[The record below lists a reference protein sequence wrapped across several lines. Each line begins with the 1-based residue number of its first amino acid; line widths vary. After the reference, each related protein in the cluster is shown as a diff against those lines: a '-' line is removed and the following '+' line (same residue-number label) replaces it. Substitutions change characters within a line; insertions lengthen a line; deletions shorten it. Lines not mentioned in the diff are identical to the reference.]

1 MNDNALLTVKDLR
14 VSFSAKRGKTVAV
27 KDLSFSLSIG
37 ECVALVGE
45 SGSGKSVT
53 AMTLLG
59 LTLFNGGQ
67 VEQGQITFQRRDGV
81 SVSLLQQSERQWEN
95 LRGDQIA
102 MIFQEP
108 MTSLNPL
115 FTVGE
120 QIAEV
125 LRQHRGISNKQAKAQ
140 AITLLERVRI
150 PQAETRYAQYPHE
163 ISGGMRQRVAIAMAL
178 ACAPRLLIAD
188 EPTTALDVTVQ
199 AQILDLIQDIAR
211 ESQMAVLFITH
222 DMGVVAQVADRVIVM
237 RHGEKVEEQ
246 PVASLFS
253 HPQAAYTRQLLDAVP
268 RLGDMRGM
276 ASPRGFGE
284 FAPSSKVIQSSLR
297 PLLDVRHLSAR
308 FPVHKGLL
316 QRHVA
321 NVHAVE
327 DVSFSIS
334 AGETLALVGESGSG
348 KSTTGRA
355 VLQLIQAQSGSVELE
370 GQELRTLS
378 GGRLQARRRDMQIIF
393 QDPYAALDPRL
404 RVFDQLAEPLRIH
417 GMVKES
423 ELPARL
429 HALLARVEL
438 PAEFLTRYPHEMSGG
453 QRQRLCIARAL
464 TLAPKIIIADEPV
477 SALDVSIQAQVINLM
492 IELQRDLGLS
502 YLFISHD
509 MAVVERISHRVAV
522 MCRGRI
528 VEIGPRENIFA
539 SPQHPYTQA
548 LLAAVPEADPAR
560 RRTVS
565 PKATQLATPVYPK
578 NHRQEVSHYR
588 EVSPGHRV
596 LVNTF

>member
-59 LTLFNGGQ
+59 LTVFNGGQ
-67 VEQGQITFQRRDGV
+67 VEQGQITFQRRDGE

-125 LRQHRGISNKQAKAQ
+125 LRQHRGISNQQAKAQ

-355 VLQLIQAQSGSVELE
+355 VLQLIQAESGSVELE
-370 GQELRTLS
+370 GQELRALS

-453 QRQRLCIARAL
+453 QRQRL
-464 TLAPKIIIADEPV
+464 
-477 SALDVSIQAQVINLM
+477 
-492 IELQRDLGLS
+492 
-502 YLFISHD
+502 
-509 MAVVERISHRVAV
+509 
-522 MCRGRI
+522 
-528 VEIGPRENIFA
+528 
-539 SPQHPYTQA
+539 
-548 LLAAVPEADPAR
+548 
-560 RRTVS
+560 
-565 PKATQLATPVYPK
+565 
-578 NHRQEVSHYR
+578 
-588 EVSPGHRV
+588 
-596 LVNTF
+596 

>member
-1 MNDNALLTVKDLR
+1 MNNNALLTVKGLR
-14 VSFSAKRGKTVAV
+14 VSFTAKRGKTTAI
-27 KDLSFSLSIG
+27 KDLSFSLASG

-53 AMTLLG
+53 AMALMG
-59 LTLFNGGQ
+59 LTPFNGGV
-67 VEQGQITFQRRDGV
+67 VERGEITFQRRDGQRID
-81 SVSLLQQSERQWEN
+81 LLQQSERQWEN

-102 MIFQEP
+102 LIFQEP

-125 LRQHRGISNKQAKAQ
+125 LSQHRGSSAQLAKVQALA
-140 AITLLERVRI
+140 LLERVRI
-150 PQAETRYAQYPHE
+150 PDAATRYAQYPHE
-163 ISGGMRQRVAIAMAL
+163 ISGGMRQRVMIAMAL
-178 ACAPRLLIAD
+178 ACSPRLLIAD

-199 AQILDLIQDIAR
+199 AQILDLIQEIAR

-237 RHGEKVEEQ
+237 RHGEKVEDQ
-246 PVASLFS
+246 PIARLFS
-253 HPQAAYTRQLLDAVP
+253 QPEAAYTRQLLSAVP
-268 RLGDMRGM
+268 RLGDMRGSV
-276 ASPRGFGE
+276 SPRGFGPE
-284 FAPSSKVIQSSLR
+284 APGSKVIPPSHA
-297 PLLDVRHLSAR
+297 PLLNVRHLSAR
-308 FPVHKGLL
+308 FPVRKGLL

-355 VLQLIQAQSGSVELE
+355 ILQLIQATHGSVELD
-370 GQELRTLS
+370 GQELRALS
-378 GGRLQARRRDMQIIF
+378 GSALRDRRRDMQIIF

-404 RVFDQLAEPLRIH
+404 CIFEQLAEPLRIH
-417 GMVKES
+417 GIAS
-423 ELPARL
+423 ENELAAKL
-429 HALLARVEL
+429 HALLERVQL
-438 PAEFLTRYPHEMSGG
+438 PVEFLKRYPHEMSGG

-464 TLAPKIIIADEPV
+464 ALAPKIIIADEPV

-492 IELQRDLGLS
+492 IELQRDLGIA

-539 SPQHPYTQA
+539 APQHPYTQA
-548 LLAAVPEADPAR
+548 LLSAVPTADPAQR
-560 RRTVS
+560 RCAAPRV
-565 PKATQLATPVYPK
+565 TQLSTPVYPRD
-578 NHRQEVSHYR
+578 HRQETSCYR
-588 EVSPGHRV
+588 EVSPGHQV
-596 LVNTF
+596 LMNG

>member
-59 LTLFNGGQ
+59 LTVFNGGQ

-125 LRQHRGISNKQAKAQ
+125 LRQHRGISNQQAKAQ
-140 AITLLERVRI
+140 AITLLDRVRI

-246 PVASLFS
+246 PVADLFS
-253 HPQAAYTRQLLDAVP
+253 RPQAAYTRQLLDAVP

-276 ASPRGFGE
+276 TSPRGFGK
-284 FAPSSKVIQSSLR
+284 FAPSSKIIESSLR

-308 FPVHKGLL
+308 FPVRKGLL

-355 VLQLIQAQSGSVELE
+355 VLQLIQAESGSVELE
-370 GQELRTLS
+370 GQELRALS

-492 IELQRDLGLS
+492 IELQRDLGLA

-565 PKATQLATPVYPK
+565 PKATQLSTPVYPK